1 MAIFKPSTYTIR
13 YWESD
18 RDADRNIYYGFNEDW
33 MIDKLSQS
41 VHSLDDALAMIH
53 QHQHDEGDDSI
64 FDTLQE
70 YDLDADQI

>member
-1 MAIFKPSTYTIR
+1 MPWFKPSTYTIR

-18 RDADRNIYYGFNEDW
+18 SDADRNIYYGFNEDW

-53 QHQHDEGDDSI
+53 QHQHDEDDDSI

>member
-1 MAIFKPSTYTIR
+1 MSKWTKASTYTIR

-33 MIDKLSQS
+33 MTDKLSQS

-53 QHQHDEGDDSI
+53 QQDDD
-64 FDTLQE
+64 DTSESCE
-70 YDLDADQI
+70 YLSPL